1 MWESALVKL
10 LMSAKKD
17 TINFKSVNFNGLG
30 MVTGIAS
37 DNRLLFMPHSDGI
50 YIALVLK
57 EASNLEREQEEQLEM
72 MSHIS
77 SSTNAAGDET
87 QGGSTSPMALQTQLS
102 GDGSSDSTTTTSKPR
117 PPVQRLYIE
126 NHLFLDL
133 SSLSK
138 SFQTILTTYQMLVVA
153 RVGQVFKQV
162 ACAESNPYGL
172 EDGTIFFQCQIE
184 NIENIVGFEDERFGF
199 TNYQCAP
206 TQKKKGQGAAAAQ
219 H

>member
-1 MWESALVKL
+1 MTPAAGENVSAQVATSGNQQDDFMWEAVIQRILT
-10 LMSAKKD
+10 SAKID

-30 MVTGIAS
+30 MATGLAS

-50 YIALVLK
+50 YLALVLK
-57 EASNLEREQEEQLEM
+57 DYQALEREQEDHLEM

-77 SSTNAAGDET
+77 SSGDE
-87 QGGSTSPMALQTQLS
+87 QSTSNLMSAQMNDDQTS
-102 GDGSSDSTTTTSKPR
+102 TSSKSK

-153 RVGQVFKQV
+153 RVGIVYKQV
-162 ACAESNPYGL
+162 ASADNNPYDL
-172 EDGTIFFQCQIE
+172 AEGTTFFQCQVE
-184 NIENIVGFEDERFGF
+184 NIENIVGFEGERFGF
-199 TNYQCAP
+199 TNYQCA
-206 TQKKKGQGAAAAQ
+206 ASN
-219 H
+219 